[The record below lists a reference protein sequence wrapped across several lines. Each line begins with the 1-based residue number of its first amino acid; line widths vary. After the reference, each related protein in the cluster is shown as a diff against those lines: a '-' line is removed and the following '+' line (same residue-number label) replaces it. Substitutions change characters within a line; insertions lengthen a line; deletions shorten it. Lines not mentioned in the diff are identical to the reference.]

1 MLLTTVAW
9 IAAAAQSPPLSVADV
24 LSKSDALQKKGML
37 AMFSS
42 DVGLIKAEAKLDL
55 DAFGAELIAAAKAHR
70 PLPACPPKVGDAF
83 KFTFTSD
90 EVLQFYRSIPLQRR
104 SMSSKDGFAAFMAKK
119 YPCSGS

>member
-83 KFTFTSD
+83 KFTLTSD

-104 SMSSKDGFAAFMAKK
+104 SMTSKDGFAAFMAKK
-119 YPCSGS
+119 YPCSG

>member
-1 MLLTTVAW
+1 MVLGALALLA
-9 IAAAAQSPPLSVADV
+9 AAAAQATSLSVAD
-24 LSKSDALQKKGML
+24 LLAKADSLQRKGVL

-55 DAFGAELIAAAKAHR
+55 DAFGAELIAATKAHR
-70 PLPACPPKVGDAF
+70 ALPACPPKLGDAF

-90 EVLQFYRSIPLQRR
+90 EVLQFYRSIPPQRR

-119 YPCSGS
+119 YPCGS

>member
-119 YPCSGS
+119 YPCSG

>member
-104 SMSSKDGFAAFMAKK
+104 SMTSKDGFAAFMAKK
-119 YPCSGS
+119 YPCSG